1 MEYVYG
7 DMQICVHECMSS
19 EARRG
24 LELEVQ
30 MIVSYL
36 TWCWE
41 TFLNLLREQTMHLI
55 TEQSPTQPP
64 FKIKRSLVSIF
75 SKGVGPYSF
84 P

>member
-30 MIVSYL
+30 VIVNYL
-36 TWCWE
+36 TWVLGNILE
-41 TFLNLLREQTMHLI
+41 SSARADHALKH
-55 TEQSPTQPP
+55 
-64 FKIKRSLVSIF
+64 
-75 SKGVGPYSF
+75 
-84 P
+84 